1 METNYKQPQKKKKK
15 KKISVLSILG
25 GDILKEDFV
34 IKQSKLII
42 MIACCFIFFI
52 GNRYA
57 CLKQITR
64 IEDLKKELKDL
75 KYENLVI
82 LTKLTAN
89 SRQSQIEA
97 LIESKGLDLS
107 GSNSPTYVI
116 ER

>member
-1 METNYKQPQKKKKK
+1 METNNEQPKKKKTK
-15 KKISVLSILG
+15 KVSLIDILSG
-25 GDILKEDFV
+25 GILKEDFV
-34 IKQSKLII
+34 IKQSKLIF
-42 MIACCFIFFI
+42 MIALCLIIFI

-57 CLKQITR
+57 CMKKITQ

-75 KYENLVI
+75 KYDNLVT

-97 LIESKGLDLS
+97 LIKLKGLDLS

-116 ER
+116 EK